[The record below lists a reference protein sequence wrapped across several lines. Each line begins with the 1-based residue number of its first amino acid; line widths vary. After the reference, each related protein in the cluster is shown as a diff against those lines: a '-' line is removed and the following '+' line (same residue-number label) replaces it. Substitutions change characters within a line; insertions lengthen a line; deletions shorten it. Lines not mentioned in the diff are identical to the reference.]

1 MMPAPII
8 MKDARLDFTRRVAPE
23 DRQTNSVRVLYATP
37 RVPAP
42 AGAPERYL
50 ARADSAVRLGVA
62 HVELGEPGWSFADL
76 VESDRTST
84 LDTPRPARVA
94 AIETFGELGGAGEQ
108 AFSSGFDLDAMDGPG
123 GDRPD
128 LAVERA
134 MEAVEE
140 VPCPTVAFL
149 NGSAF
154 GGGCELAATCDLRV
168 AREGVLLGMP
178 PAKLGVVYAAA
189 GLRRFMA
196 LVGASHTREMFFT
209 GRPVESEAALA
220 MGLVN
225 RVVPSEGAEAE
236 VLALAQ
242 EIAGNAPLAV
252 QGMKRILRLL
262 EASHER
268 GLTEAERE
276 EISELRRRAFESE
289 DLREGR
295 TAFRERRPPRFRGA

>member
-1 MMPAPII
+1 VTALGRLLVEDRGLTRVLTIDNLQ
-8 MKDARLDFTRRVAPE
+8 KRNALDFALLAELEAACASAAEVG
-23 DRQTNSVRVLYATP
+23 VRC
-37 RVPAP
+37 
-42 AGAPERYL
+42 
-50 ARADSAVRLGVA
+50 
-62 HVELGEPGWSFADL
+62 L
-76 VESDRTST
+76 VIR
-84 LDTPRPARVA
+84 
-94 AIETFGELGGAGEQ
+94 GAGEQ

-134 MEAVEE
+134 MEAVEG